1 MARIIFIANEHV
13 WYHHRNYH
21 QILDGIYSLKVS
33 ADTPATPNTKT
44 NRLGEGEKYYAML
57 DVNRCLYLTSAT
69 YGERLASPGTYFQ
82 NTLLD
87 LCMIQ
92 PEKRFSEKQKE
103 SHK

>member
-13 WYHHRNYH
+13 WYHHRNYK
-21 QILDGIYSLKVS
+21 QILEGIYSLKLS
-33 ADTPATPNTKT
+33 SDAPASPDKPSDN
-44 NRLGEGEKYYAML
+44 EKYYAML

-103 SHK
+103 SQKKEMA